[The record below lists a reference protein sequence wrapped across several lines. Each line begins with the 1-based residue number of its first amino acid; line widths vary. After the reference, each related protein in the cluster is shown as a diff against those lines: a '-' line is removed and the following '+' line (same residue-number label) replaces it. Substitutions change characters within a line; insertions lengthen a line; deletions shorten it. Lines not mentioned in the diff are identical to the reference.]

1 MRFSSSAS
9 VSVFLAR
16 HLVAIPVGPD
26 DADGLVFHRQ
36 RVGLADVHLVLFGL
50 QVLVVALVIFVVFS
64 LAVVRGG
71 VTGQGW
77 RWWH

>member
-1 MRFSSSAS
+1 MRFSSSAP

-16 HLVAIPVGPD
+16 HLDAVPVGSD
-26 DADGLVFHRQ
+26 DGNGLVFHRQ
-36 RVGLADVHLVLFGL
+36 GVGLADVHLVLFGL
-50 QVLVVALVIFVVFS
+50 QVLVVALVILIVFS

-71 VTGQGW
+71 VAGQGW